1 MFSRPLALFLSP
13 LVVSPF
19 SAPPTSNLV
28 PLPPVSLTTLPP
40 FSLSPPPPPNPRCR
54 FKQLALIAADTSSMQ
69 IQSPPTLR
77 LSHFSRVCLFSL
89 PFRDYVV
96 MRVSCLFGETSLTP
110 LFLCSHICALSLSLS
125 CSLVLSLS
133 GAVPSLY
140 LLLVILIRSVCGP
153 EMTCVLMWAKE
164 I

>member
-1 MFSRPLALFLSP
+1 MFSRPLALFLSL

-19 SAPPTSNLV
+19 SAPLTSNLV
-28 PLPPVSLTTLPP
+28 PPPPVSLATLPP
-40 FSLSPPPPPNPRCR
+40 FLSHHLHLPTPDAG
-54 FKQLALIAADTSSMQ
+54 FKQLALSAADTSSMQ

-77 LSHFSRVCLFSL
+77 LSHFSRICLFSL

-96 MRVSCLFGETSLTP
+96 MRVSCLFGETFLTP

-125 CSLVLSLS
+125 CSLPLSLS

-153 EMTCVLMWAKE
+153 EMTCVLM
-164 I
+164 